1 MTQVRTESQD
11 TQAEAPPFFGARISL
26 HPMTDRY
33 GPVILEA
40 IEGLR
45 DTGLEVET
53 DDVSTFIGGDRNRV
67 FRELERIFATA
78 ARTGE
83 HVVMTVLLSHGCPGE
98 TYCEA
103 TGEVRMPGPT
113 KASPGKSGV
122 DVSAQ
127 WSLYPLGRPE
137 YMDVIDREIGRTREA
152 GVFARGAHFVSA
164 LHGDLGDVLR
174 AVRTSFDA
182 ACADVPHVAAH
193 VTVSTNSPTPSGRS

>member
-1 MTQVRTESQD
+1 MTQVRTESKD

-103 TGEVRMPGPT
+103 TGEVRMPGPA
-113 KASPGKSGV
+113 KASPRKSGV

-127 WSLYPLGRPE
+127 WSLYPLGSE
-137 YMDVIDREIGRTREA
+137 GYMQVIYREIDRTKTA
-152 GVFARGAHFVSA
+152 GVFAKGAHFVST
-164 LHGDLGDVLR
+164 LHGDLADVLG
-174 AVRTSFDA
+174 AIRTSFDA
-182 ACADVPHVAAH
+182 ACADTGHVVAH
-193 VTVSTNSPTPSGRS
+193 ATLSANSPSGRS